1 MKNTKIPPPRTKKT
15 HPIGFIGAYSI
26 GIGGIVGAGIFAT
39 LGLAGGDARG
49 ATNISFLIAGVIALL
64 TAYSYVH
71 LTITYPGKGG
81 TVTFINKA
89 FGEGSFSGSLN
100 LLLVLSYV
108 ILLAVYAYGFA
119 SYGASLFPKN
129 EYVFWHRLFTSCIII
144 ILSLVNF
151 IGPAIVDKTEGL
163 FNIGKLGILLIFI
176 IFGLL
181 SPSLTI
187 ERLAPSN
194 WVPAVDIVASGM
206 LVFFSYEGFE
216 LIANASDRIKKRK
229 RVLPLAFYGSILT
242 AIIFYFFI
250 IIVTLGHLSFSELM
264 KSSDYSLSAAAQKF
278 LGRPGFIL
286 LSIGALLAT
295 ASSINAGLFGSSK
308 LPVILAETG
317 EAPIQYDREMLGRYP
332 LGLLTIAILA
342 LLSANFLDLHAL
354 SASAA
359 TGFILIFGMVNISNA
374 KLSKKTKS
382 RRWISIVAAIT
393 CFVALIMLLM
403 QIWQNSSLRWE
414 FWFIGALVVIPFLYQ
429 QLRAFKSRQ
438 RKNKQTL

>member
-1 MKNTKIPPPRTKKT
+1 MEKLIQIHPKTKKT

-39 LGLAGGDARG
+39 LGLAGGEARG
-49 ATNISFLIAGVIALL
+49 ATNISFLIAGIIALL

-100 LLLVLSYV
+100 LILVLSYV
-108 ILLAVYAYGFA
+108 VLLAVYAYGFA
-119 SYGASLFPKN
+119 SYGANFFPKE
-129 EYVFWHRLFTSCIII
+129 EYIIWQRILISVIII
-144 ILSLVNF
+144 VLTIVNF
-151 IGPAIVDKTEGL
+151 IGSEMVDKSEGL

-181 SPSLTI
+181 SPSLAF

-194 WVPAVDIVASGM
+194 WVAPVDIVASGM

-229 RVLPLAFYGSILT
+229 KVLPLAFYGSILT

-264 KSSDYSLSAAAQKF
+264 ESSDYSLSAAAQKF

-286 LSIGALLAT
+286 LTIGALLAT

-308 LPVILAETG
+308 LPVILAEAG
-317 EAPIQYDREMLGRYP
+317 EAPIEYDREMLGRYP
-332 LGLLTIAILA
+332 LGLITIAILA
-342 LLSANFLDLHAL
+342 LLSSNFLDLHAL
-354 SASAA
+354 AASAA
-359 TGFILIFGMVNISNA
+359 TGFILVFGMVNICNA
-374 KLSKKTKS
+374 KLAKKTNS
-382 RRWISIVAAIT
+382 RRWISIVAAAA
-393 CFVALIMLLM
+393 CFIALIMLLI
-403 QIWQNSSLRWE
+403 QIWQNPKQRYE
-414 FWFIGALVVIPFLYQ
+414 FWFIGALVVLPFLYQ
-429 QLRAFKSRQ
+429 QSRSLKA
-438 RKNKQTL
+438 RLLKNKKA